1 MRIIEIAPLQNGA
14 HNNQQSNAIVTPHD
28 DWAIIPDD
36 MPIPDSFPFV
46 NITVDGNVVTS
57 MTAAPVPPQPE
68 PKPAPPSPLE
78 QLRADVDFIA
88 LMQGV
93 TL

>member
-1 MRIIEIAPLQNGA
+1 MKIIEIAPLPNGS
-14 HNNQQSNAIVTPHD
+14 HRNQTFHGVLPNG
-28 DWAIIPDD
+28 WAIIPDG
-36 MPIPDSFPFV
+36 MEIPSTFPFV
-46 NITVDGNVVTS
+46 NITVDGDTVIS

-68 PKPAPPSPLE
+68 PTPAPPTALE

>member
-1 MRIIEIAPLQNGA
+1 M
-14 HNNQQSNAIVTPHD
+14 IVAMSKQCT
-28 DWAIIPDD
+28 AIIYYDEEVAKQSGLPYTMKFESLPDGTGKLKTD
-36 MPIPDSFPFV
+36 LDRLWWESI
-46 NITVDGNVVTS
+46 N
-57 MTAAPVPPQPE
+57 PQ
-68 PKPAPPSPLE
+68 PAPPTPLE